1 MKGIIMSDQ
10 PSPFLSLAVEA
21 GIAILSLDAPDEL
34 NAITMDRH
42 RELEAVWHGLGE
54 REDVR
59 AIVLTGTGRAFSA
72 GGDLRKM
79 ADDAGT
85 VQGLRNAL
93 RLPRDGMR
101 LIREMLAVPQPVVAA
116 INGDAIGLGLTLAL
130 IADIGVVAEDAKLGD
145 THVKVGLVAGDG
157 GAVIWPALVGMQR
170 AKNFLLRGKL
180 MSGAEA
186 VANGLFA
193 EALPREAVLDRAKTI
208 AAEMAALPIWAVQLT
223 KASLNKQIEQQ
234 LNLVLDT
241 SLAFEAMTMVT
252 QDYAEATRAFAD
264 RRKPVYKGY

>member
-1 MKGIIMSDQ
+1 MTGPK
-10 PSPFLSLAVEA
+10 SPFLSLTVDE
-21 GIAILSLDAPDEL
+21 GIAILTLDAPDEL
-34 NAITMDRH
+34 NAINMDRH
-42 RELEAVWHGLGE
+42 RELESVWHGLGE

-59 AIVLTGTGRAFSA
+59 AIVLTGAGRAFSA

-79 ADDAGT
+79 ANDAGT
-85 VQGLRNAL
+85 VQGLRGAL

-101 LIREMLAVPQPVVAA
+101 FIREMLAVPQPVVAA
-116 INGDAIGLGLTLAL
+116 VNGDAIGLGLTLAL

-180 MSGAEA
+180 LSGAEA
-186 VANGLFA
+186 AAQGLFA
-193 EALPREAVLDRAKTI
+193 EALPREAVLARACAI
-208 AAEMAALPIWAVQLT
+208 AAEMAALPIWAVRLT
-223 KASLNKQIEQQ
+223 KASLNKQIEQH

-241 SLAFEAMTMVT
+241 SLAFEAITMVT
-252 QDYAEATRAFAD
+252 QDYAEATRALAE
-264 RRKPVYKGY
+264 RRQPVYKGY

>member
-1 MKGIIMSDQ
+1 MSDPQ
-10 PSPFLSLAVEA
+10 SCFLSLAVED
-21 GIAILSLDAPDEL
+21 GIATLTLNAPDDL
-34 NAITMDRH
+34 NAINKDRH

-59 AIVLTGTGRAFSA
+59 AIVLTGAGRAFSA

-85 VQGLRNAL
+85 EQGLRAAL
-93 RLPRDGMR
+93 RLPRDGLR

-116 INGDAIGLGLTLAL
+116 VNGDAIGLGLTLAL
-130 IADIGVVAEDAKLGD
+130 VADIGIVAEDAKLGD

-157 GAVIWPALVGMQR
+157 GAVLWPALVGMQR

-180 MSGAEA
+180 LSGAEA
-186 VANGLFA
+186 AAIGLFT
-193 EALPREAVLDRAKTI
+193 EALPRESVLERARAI
-208 AAEMAALPIWAVQLT
+208 AAEMAALPPWAVMLT

-252 QDYAEATRAFAD
+252 QDYAEATRALVD
-264 RRKPVYKGY
+264 RRKADYKGY